1 MLEKLKG
8 NDTLSAIHAEC
19 QENYM
24 VTRESIVDVAKR
36 HGWNLTQLVNALGFT
51 VTEFHA
57 IMDKMESTGFSD
69 ESYHFCYEHESDAKF
84 AMKLIQRNHPDAVME
99 IVNDTTWD
107 VIANTEH
114 PTYILMGIL
123 VAIDYKV

>member
-8 NDTLSAIHAEC
+8 NDILSAIHAEC
-19 QENYM
+19 EENCM
-24 VTRESIVDVAKR
+24 VSRDSIVDVAKR
-36 HGWNLTQLVNALGFT
+36 HGWNLTQLLSALGFT
-51 VTEFHA
+51 VTEYRA

-69 ESYHFCYEHESDAKF
+69 ECYHFCYEHKSDAEL

-99 IVNDTTWD
+99 LVNDATWD

-114 PTYILMGIL
+114 PTYVLMSIL
-123 VAIDYKV
+123 VSIDYKI